1 MERRD
6 FVARLRPHA
15 PDAERA
21 HDSAIRCRP
30 PNRRELAARQR
41 RDLFVERLHEV
52 GVEVHIATSRADA
65 KGAFEILAAER
76 AWSRVACAPS
86 LKWPGISDQWTVDAY
101 EASFG
106 LCEAGWAVAE
116 TGSVVVT
123 STAEVRRS
131 YSLLPP
137 AVGFFVSDRCIC
149 ATVGEVLDKIAALED
164 PLPSC
169 ISFITGPSNT
179 ADIAS
184 VHVVGVHGP
193 REVHVW
199 VFPGA
204 DNGVN
209 VNAMRQEVQ
218 DK

>member
-1 MERRD
+1 MCAVSQ
-6 FVARLRPHA
+6 VAGRLP
-15 PDAERA
+15 
-21 HDSAIRCRP
+21 
-30 PNRRELAARQR
+30 
-41 RDLFVERLHEV
+41 
-52 GVEVHIATSRADA
+52 
-65 KGAFEILAAER
+65 
-76 AWSRVACAPS
+76 
-86 LKWPGISDQWTVDAY
+86 DQWTVDAY

-169 ISFITGPSNT
+169 ISFITGPGTT
-179 ADIAS
+179 ARTS
-184 VHVVGVHGP
+184 P
-193 REVHVW
+193 R
-199 VFPGA
+199 FT
-204 DNGVN
+204 
-209 VNAMRQEVQ
+209 
-218 DK
+218 